1 MYIMYHVFSIYSPAH
16 EHLCCFHVLVIA
28 NNAIV
33 NIGVHVSFWIV
44 VLSWHMSSSGIARS
58 YGGIIFSFLVAV
70 VIFKEPPYCS
80 P

>member
-1 MYIMYHVFSIYSPAH
+1 MYHVFFIYSPAH
-16 EHLCCFHVLVIA
+16 EHLYCFHALIII

-44 VLSWHMSSSGIARS
+44 ILSWYMSSSGIARPYDS
-58 YGGIIFSFLVAV
+58 IIFSFV
-70 VIFKEPPYCS
+70 VVVVFKALPYCS